1 MMRSMAASM
10 DFFRCRSGSYRS
22 NELGFEL
29 RDRLVG
35 KPDLVAFAAL
45 KQRHDD
51 LKQPF
56 VGDKAV
62 ADGAGLAKIVRG
74 DRIGVADY
82 LHAHNPQSALDQHDL
97 DPSDT
102 DIKARPAH

>member
-22 NELGFEL
+22 NQLGFEL

-35 KPDLVAFAAL
+35 EPDLVAFAAL
-45 KQRHDD
+45 KQRDDD

-56 VGDKAV
+56 VGDEAV
-62 ADGAGLAKIVRG
+62 ADHAGLTKIVRG
-74 DRIGVADY
+74 DGIGVADH
-82 LHAHNPQSALDQHDL
+82 LHAHNPQSALDQHDVN
-97 DPSDT
+97 PSDT
-102 DIKARPAH
+102 EY

>member
-10 DFFRCRSGSYRS
+10 KSSWLVVKRVRWWS
-22 NELGFEL
+22 NEFGFEL

-35 KPDLVAFAAL
+35 ELDLVDFAAL
-45 KQRHDD
+45 KQRDDD

-62 ADGAGLAKIVRG
+62 ADGAGPAKIVRG
-74 DRIGVADY
+74 DAIGVAHY
-82 LHAHNPQSALDQHDL
+82 LHAHDPQSALDQHGFN
-97 DPSDT
+97 PSDM
-102 DIKARPAH
+102 DY